1 MKMPAASYENRR
13 KEYWEIDENIR
24 RGFSRSGHIRV
35 FSGCT
40 DSAPTYSEVRA
51 EFSASIEVPAEFVG
65 LNPGLIAGDVIYEMN
80 GSRIG
85 TLEGLHTALDG
96 KKAGAPIAL
105 LVERSGQLIYVSF
118 ELE

>member
-1 MKMPAASYENRR
+1 
-13 KEYWEIDENIR
+13 
-24 RGFSRSGHIRV
+24 
-35 FSGCT
+35 
-40 DSAPTYSEVRA
+40 
-51 EFSASIEVPAEFVG
+51 VG

-96 KKAGAPIAL
+96 KKAGAPMAL

>member
-1 MKMPAASYENRR
+1 MAFLVAVIFGYSPDAQ
-13 KEYWEIDENIR
+13 IR
-24 RGFSRSGHIRV
+24 PPR
-35 FSGCT
+35 T
-40 DSAPTYSEVRA
+40 PQALA
-51 EFSASIEVPAEFVG
+51 EFSAAIEVPAEFVG

-96 KKAGAPIAL
+96 KKAGAPMAL